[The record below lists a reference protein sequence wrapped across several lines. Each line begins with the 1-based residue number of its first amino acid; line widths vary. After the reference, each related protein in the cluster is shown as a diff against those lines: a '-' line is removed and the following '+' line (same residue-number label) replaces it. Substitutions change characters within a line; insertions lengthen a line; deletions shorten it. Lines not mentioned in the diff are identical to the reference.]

1 MINPTYEAIENK
13 IDLITGRL
21 DKNYARLEKLQL
33 KLEECGPSAR
43 RLARIARVEKMIAQR
58 EDTLDELISNLEE
71 TEPVINED
79 LSDTMDVDFYVDPI
93 TGVPKGFEIT
103 INDTPFDD
111 TYVGGTDLS
120 VRVRGTGYYN
130 GRGWSSFGTTTYG
143 LISGEY
149 APENGEATV
158 MFGMATQKIDG
169 SYPDLYI
176 DLLDDNDNVVFSQS
190 VYQDGVIA
198 I

>member
-43 RLARIARVEKMIAQR
+43 RLARIARVERLIAQR
-58 EDTLDELISNLEE
+58 EETLDELIAELDD
-71 TEPVINED
+71 TAPIVNED
-79 LSDTMDVDFYVDPI
+79 INDTMNVDFYVDPI
-93 TGVPKGFEIT
+93 TGEPRGFEIT
-103 INDTPFDD
+103 VKDTPFDD

-120 VRVRGTGYYN
+120 VLVRGTGYYN
-130 GRGWSSFGTTTYG
+130 GRGWSSFGTTTKG
-143 LISGEY
+143 IISGEY

-158 MFGMATQKIDG
+158 MIGMPTVKVDG

-176 DLLDDNDNVVFSQS
+176 DLLDENNNVVFSQS
-190 VYQDGVIA
+190 VYQDGIVA